1 MNAEEHFQI
10 LSLQTLTPR
19 KIFRKFTAE
28 FVEQQSFSWL
38 KKLYSY
44 LIERRALWEKEG
56 SVLRSKPIFINT
68 NGKAVSAFDSE
79 TEKNLVLFFPS
90 ESVTT
95 NQTINKDFL
104 SHPDSKQFF
113 IAFGIDTPR
122 LKDEIYNNIIPQYK
136 NEFDY
141 NNTELIKQHFNSF
154 LQYFDECPQNPEGG
168 LLK

>member
-1 MNAEEHFQI
+1 MLCLWYNLPE
-10 LSLQTLTPR
+10 
-19 KIFRKFTAE
+19 KIFRKFTTE
-28 FVEQQSFSWL
+28 FVEQQSFAWL

-104 SHPDSKQFF
+104 SHPASKQFF

-122 LKDEIYNNIIPQYK
+122 LKDEISCPEYK
-136 NEFDY
+136 FQKGRHP
-141 NNTELIKQHFNSF
+141 LSF
-154 LQYFDECPQNPEGG
+154 PDDF
-168 LLK
+168 